1 MACRKYRFA
10 SAKKR
15 FQDKPAAKKIWRGI
29 PEVEICDNDPEVPV
43 FVEKHRAN
51 RVSRVKNGDMLTLRL
66 GMHSRSR
73 PAGVGAFTR
82 DCVAICTIPMGTA
95 KEQTVNALFAQPDIA
110 PAVFMDSVALRSDAP
125 FRLELVEGS
134 ARLELNC
141 GANTL
146 PLDNQ
151 AIGQESDAIVIINE
165 IREKLPK
172 FYTYT
177 FDYISI
183 QVRVVS
189 ETVAEGQ

>member
-1 MACRKYRFA
+1 
-10 SAKKR
+10 
-15 FQDKPAAKKIWRGI
+15 
-29 PEVEICDNDPEVPV
+29 
-43 FVEKHRAN
+43 
-51 RVSRVKNGDMLTLRL
+51 
-66 GMHSRSR
+66 
-73 PAGVGAFTR
+73 
-82 DCVAICTIPMGTA
+82 
-95 KEQTVNALFAQPDIA
+95 
-110 PAVFMDSVALRSDAP
+110 MDSMALRSDAP
-125 FRLELVEGS
+125 FHLELVEGS